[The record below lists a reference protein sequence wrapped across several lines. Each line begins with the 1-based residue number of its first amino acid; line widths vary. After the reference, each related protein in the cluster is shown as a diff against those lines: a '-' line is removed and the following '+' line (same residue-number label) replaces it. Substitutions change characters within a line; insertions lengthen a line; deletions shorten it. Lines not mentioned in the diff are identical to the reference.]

1 MMTYQGAADELTSY
15 GIHAKANEPHSF
27 LGTQLQTHA
36 GDFSSAEQAK
46 SQAYAAFSAGDFSSA
61 EQAKAQAYAAFSAG
75 DFSSAVRHFS
85 KATSVGPSNHLLY
98 SNRSATYARLG
109 KHFEALADA
118 EKTVQLKPDWPKGYF
133 RLGEAH
139 FGLGHFD
146 EAVAA
151 YTKGLAVTTYTKGLA
166 CDPYD
171 EGLRAGLA
179 KVQSA
184 ISRSR
189 AEPERKALAHKEMD
203 FDTAI
208 AHHTRAIE
216 LNDED
221 ISFLL
226 FRALTYLKMG
236 QVWYGP

>member
-27 LGTQLQTHA
+27 LGTQMQTH
-36 GDFSSAEQAK
+36 
-46 SQAYAAFSAGDFSSA
+46 AGDFSSA

-85 KATSVGPSNHLLY
+85 KAMSVGPSNYLLY

>member
-1 MMTYQGAADELTSY
+1 MMTYQGVADEVTSY
-15 GIHAKANEPHSF
+15 GIYAKANEPQSF
-27 LGTQLQTHA
+27 LGAPMQTH
-36 GDFSSAEQAK
+36 DL
-46 SQAYAAFSAGDFSSA
+46 A

-75 DFSSAVRHFS
+75 DFSSAVRHFT
-85 KATSVGPSNHLLY
+85 KAMSVGPSNYLLY

-109 KHFEALADA
+109 NYSDALADA
-118 EKTVQLKPDWPKGYF
+118 EKSVQLKPEWPKGYF

-151 YTKGLAVTTYTKGLA
+151 YTKGLSVTKYTKRLE

-171 EGLRAGLA
+171 EVLRAGLA

-189 AEPERKALAHKEMD
+189 AEPERKA
-203 FDTAI
+203 
-208 AHHTRAIE
+208 IE

-226 FRALTYLKMG
+226 NRALTYLKMG
-236 QVWYGP
+236 QV

>member
-1 MMTYQGAADELTSY
+1 M
-15 GIHAKANEPHSF
+15 
-27 LGTQLQTHA
+27 
-36 GDFSSAEQAK
+36 
-46 SQAYAAFSAGDFSSA
+46 
-61 EQAKAQAYAAFSAG
+61 
-75 DFSSAVRHFS
+75 
-85 KATSVGPSNHLLY
+85 SVGPSNYLLY

-109 KHFEALADA
+109 KHVEALADA

-226 FRALTYLKMG
+226 NRALTYLKMG
-236 QVWYGP
+236 QYVECIKDCDKAVESGRKQRSDSKMIAIALTRKGTALGKMAKCSKDYEPAIEIFQKALIEHHNPDTLQGAK

>member
-1 MMTYQGAADELTSY
+1 M
-15 GIHAKANEPHSF
+15 
-27 LGTQLQTHA
+27 
-36 GDFSSAEQAK
+36 
-46 SQAYAAFSAGDFSSA
+46 
-61 EQAKAQAYAAFSAG
+61 
-75 DFSSAVRHFS
+75 
-85 KATSVGPSNHLLY
+85 SVGPSNYLLY
-98 SNRSATYARLG
+98 SNRSAIYARLG
-109 KHFEALADA
+109 KHSEALADA

-151 YTKGLAVTTYTKGLA
+151 YTKGLAVKTYSKGLE

-171 EGLRAGLA
+171 EGLRLRAGLA
-179 KVQSA
+179 KVQCA

-208 AHHTRAIE
+208 AHHTKAIK
-216 LNDED
+216 LNDEG

-226 FRALTYLKMG
+226 NRALTYLKMG
-236 QVWYGP
+236 EVRCGPKLSL

>member
-1 MMTYQGAADELTSY
+1 MMTYLGTADEVTSY

-27 LGTQLQTHA
+27 LGTQMQTHA
-36 GDFSSAEQAK
+36 FAEQAK
-46 SQAYAAFSAGDFSSA
+46 ARAYAAFSAS
-61 EQAKAQAYAAFSAG
+61 

-85 KATSVGPSNHLLY
+85 KAMSVGPSNYLLY

-151 YTKGLAVTTYTKGLA
+151 YTKGLAVKTYTKGLE

-171 EGLRAGLA
+171 EGLRLRAGLA

-208 AHHTRAIE
+208 AHYSKAIE
-216 LNDED
+216 LKDED

-226 FRALTYLKMG
+226 NRALTYLKMG
-236 QVWYGP
+236 QV